1 MLPMR
6 TKEILVILA
15 AAALATGAF
24 GQSIQLI
31 GKPAPELKVQA
42 WLNTPAGNM
51 SLAKL
56 KGKVV
61 VMDFWAYW

>member
-1 MLPMR
+1 
-6 TKEILVILA
+6 LV
-15 AAALATGAF
+15 
-24 GQSIQLI
+24 

-42 WLNTPAGNM
+42 WLNTPTATM